1 MADAPKSQSKPAQTD
16 PPQPILQTD
25 TPVAD
30 PLRPRSG
37 MTPAEAMNASPN
49 HLLEPDPLPAL
60 DRSIV
65 TPPQFAMLHTPSLHV
80 GQASPHVEAAVEELR
95 TRLGEIREF
104 LKRFPHVIGGDLG
117 VMVDYMRSAFGIP
130 RPDPVRDAD
139 RQTEDAHTASRR
151 RAEDAVGSPSPE
163 RVQRRAEE
171 DAGLAALRRI
181 QDTSP

>member
-1 MADAPKSQSKPAQTD
+1 MADAPKQGVPNRSEPPKPIEQSN
-16 PPQPILQTD
+16 

-30 PLRPRSG
+30 PLRPRPN
-37 MTPAEAMNASPN
+37 MTPAEALNASPN

-60 DRSIV
+60 DRPIV
-65 TPPQFAMLHTPSLHV
+65 TPPQHATLHSLPLHA
-80 GQASPHVEAAVEELR
+80 GQPAPHVEAAVEELR

-117 VMVDYMRSAFGIP
+117 AIVDYLRGAFGIP
-130 RPDPVRDAD
+130 RHDPVRDAD
-139 RQTEDAHTASRR
+139 RRTEDAHTAARR
-151 RAEDAVGSPSPE
+151 REEDLVAPPSPE
-163 RVQRRAEE
+163 RLQRRAEE